1 MNDVLV
7 LRVTGPF
14 LLSGN
19 GCILTFTCL
28 SLSRVVGFLVLLMS
42 SSADMLEHISQHGQK
57 CAQQSTIFLNTVKNV
72 LSKAPFQAKC
82 RIHIFRGI
90 PLKAIWVCGTGSS

>member
-42 SSADMLEHISQHGQK
+42 SSADMLERISLHGQK
-57 CAQQSTIFLNTVKNV
+57 CAQQSTIS
-72 LSKAPFQAKC
+72 SKMPYT
-82 RIHIFRGI
+82 HIPGYT
-90 PLKAIWVCGTGSS
+90 LESNMGLWYG